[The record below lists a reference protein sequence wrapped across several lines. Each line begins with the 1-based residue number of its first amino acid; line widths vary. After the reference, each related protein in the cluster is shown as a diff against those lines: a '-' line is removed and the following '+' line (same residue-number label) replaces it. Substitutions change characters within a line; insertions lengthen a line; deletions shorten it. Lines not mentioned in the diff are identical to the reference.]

1 MPPLKKSPLILDG
14 PKLIDAILGMKS
26 TAGVLTE
33 EKVQGPNFTF
43 YATLTR
49 FFFVLVFGIPS

>member
-14 PKLIDAILGMKS
+14 PKLIDDIPEMKS

-43 YATLTR
+43 YADLAR
-49 FFFVLVFGIPS
+49 FFVLGSDIPS